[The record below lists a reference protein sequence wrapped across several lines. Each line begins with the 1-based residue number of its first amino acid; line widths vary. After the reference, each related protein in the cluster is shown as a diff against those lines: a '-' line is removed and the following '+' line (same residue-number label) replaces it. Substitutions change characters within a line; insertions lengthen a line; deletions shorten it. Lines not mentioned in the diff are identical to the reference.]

1 VVKVK
6 EMKGKEK
13 EKMNKK
19 ETHMVMMRNTPAAL
33 SYDDDNENDG
43 EPLSRS
49 FLPSFFF
56 FPFLPFFHP
65 SAN

>member
-1 VVKVK
+1 
-6 EMKGKEK
+6 
-13 EKMNKK
+13 MNKK

-33 SYDDDNENDG
+33 SYDDDNENDD

-49 FLPSFFF
+49 FLPSFF